1 MNYLAHLFLS
11 NESSEAM
18 LGAMLGDFVK
28 GADKNNYPPN
38 VRRGIELHRQIDSF
52 TDAHEIVLAAKR
64 QFAPERR
71 RFAGIALDIFYDHC
85 LAKNWSQFSAIPLRT
100 FTNNVYETLK
110 IQHEFLPEKMQQMAP
125 VMIAQ
130 DWLASYE
137 KLEWIELT
145 LQRMSRRLTRGAPLA
160 DGIIDL
166 RTNYQEFEQSFFR
179 LFPEMIARFQRSE
192 NLPVND

>member
-1 MNYLAHLFLS
+1 
-11 NESSEAM
+11 
-18 LGAMLGDFVK
+18 MLGDFVK

-38 VRRGIELHRQIDSF
+38 VCRSIELHRQIDSF
-52 TDAHEIVLAAKR
+52 TDTHEIVLAAKR

-166 RTNYQEFEQSFFR
+166 RVNYQEFEQSFLR
-179 LFPEMIARFQRSE
+179 LFPEMITRFQRPE
-192 NLPVND
+192 YLPAND

>member
-11 NESSEAM
+11 KESSEAM

-192 NLPVND
+192 NLPAND

>member
-52 TDAHEIVLAAKR
+52 TDTHEIVLAAKR

-137 KLEWIELT
+137 KLAWIELT

>member
-11 NESSEAM
+11 SESSEAM

-110 IQHEFLPEKMQQMAP
+110 IQHEFLRNRAKNQCRFAP
-125 VMIAQ
+125 VSGSTVPACKFQQHSSAHMRQCVAAPPSTCQEIR
-130 DWLASYE
+130 ASNAR
-137 KLEWIELT
+137 KRQ
-145 LQRMSRRLTRGAPLA
+145 LQ
-160 DGIIDL
+160 
-166 RTNYQEFEQSFFR
+166 
-179 LFPEMIARFQRSE
+179 
-192 NLPVND
+192 

>member
-192 NLPVND
+192 NLPAND